1 MNPAIIDGQSC
12 SLHVLDTAGLDVY
25 KQLADQWI
33 RDAEG
38 LVLVYSISS
47 RSSFV
52 QIQNLIER
60 RYGTLGFSSCSDPP
74 PAVVVPIM
82 LVGNQCDKHNREV
95 STREAYALAQKWGYG
110 FVETSAKNPENVEM
124 AFYNVVRRL
133 RFGEM
138 QGRKRSQ
145 SQSTESGV
153 PTVRDESIE
162 GGISGVWKRLFMLCG
177 SSQRRKETSDRNK
190 FSWKHS

>member
-1 MNPAIIDGQSC
+1 LNPAIIDGQSC

-82 LVGNQCDKHNREV
+82 LVGNQCDKHNREI
-95 STREAYALAQKWGYG
+95 STQEAYALAQKWGYG
-110 FVETSAKNPENVEM
+110 FVETSAEKPENVEM

-133 RFGEM
+133 RLGEM
-138 QGRKRSQ
+138 QGRKCSQ

-162 GGISGVWKRLFMLCG
+162 GGNSGVWKRLFMLCG
-177 SSQRRKETSDRNK
+177 SSRRKKNSDHNK
-190 FSWKHS
+190 FSWEHS